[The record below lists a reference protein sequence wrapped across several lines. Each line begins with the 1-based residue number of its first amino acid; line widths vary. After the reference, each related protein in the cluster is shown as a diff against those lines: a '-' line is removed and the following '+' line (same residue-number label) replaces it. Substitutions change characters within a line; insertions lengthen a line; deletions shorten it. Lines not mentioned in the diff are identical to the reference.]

1 MTQVQNPQD
10 TGAGGAEGVADTLA
24 PSFGEWITSVVGIG
38 AETQVKLLLSA
49 LAVVVVWA
57 LRRLLLGYVD
67 RRFEDARTRYQWSKT
82 SAYVAFAVAI
92 LAVSQIWLEALRQ
105 IGTFLGLLSAG
116 LAIALRDVVANLAGW
131 AFVLWRRPFEL
142 GDRIEIGDRRGDVV
156 DVRIFQFTM
165 LEVGNWVGA
174 DQSTGRVVHVPNAK
188 VFTESLANY
197 TVEFPYIWNEVPVL
211 VTFESDWKKARRILE
226 RVVNEVAG
234 EVVEEARSAVHRA
247 SRKYLIHYRHVTPIV
262 YTSVRDSGV
271 LLTVRYICGARSR
284 RGTEEGIWER
294 ILDAFLEE
302 PDVDFAY
309 PTRRVYHN
317 LLEGKEEA
325 RSEPP
330 GWLRAGDVRGGDGAG
345 SREG

>member
-1 MTQVQNPQD
+1 MFQVQILQD
-10 TGAGGAEGVADTLA
+10 SAAVDEAADSLA
-24 PSFGEWITSVVGIG
+24 PSFTEWISAVVGIG
-38 AETQVKLLLSA
+38 AETQLKLALSV
-49 LAVVVVWA
+49 LAVVLVWL
-57 LRRLLLGYVD
+57 LRRLLLGYVYG
-67 RRFEDARTRYQWSKT
+67 RFDDAKIRYQWSKT
-82 SAYVAFAVAI
+82 SAYVAFFVAI
-92 LAVSQIWLEALRQ
+92 LAISQIWLEAIRQ

-142 GDRIEIGDRRGDVV
+142 GDRIEIGETRGDVV

-174 DQSTGRVVHVPNAK
+174 DQSTGRVVHVPNSK
-188 VFTESLANY
+188 VFTEPVANY

-211 VTFESDWKKARRILE
+211 VTFESDWRKARRILE
-226 RVVNEVAG
+226 TVVDEVAG
-234 EVVEEARSAVHRA
+234 EVVEEARNAVRRA

-262 YTSVRDSGV
+262 YTSVQESGV

-284 RGTEEGIWER
+284 RGTEEGIWEKV
-294 ILDAFLEE
+294 LDAFDAE
-302 PDVDFAY
+302 PDIDFAY

-325 RSEPP
+325 RAQPP
-330 GWLRAGDVRGGDGAG
+330 GWLSAGDGGSGDGTG
-345 SREG
+345 RRED